1 MHGTATSQAEVT
13 HVSKHGF
20 WLLLN
25 NQELLVL
32 FAEFPWFRQ
41 ATIEQLSA
49 VEWPSESHLYWPRL
63 DIDLSVE
70 SIQNPQAF
78 PLVSKQRANQ
88 GDGLPSA
95 AAHVK
100 RSAP

>member
-25 NQELLVL
+25 NEELLVP

-49 VEWPSESHLYWPRL
+49 VEWPSANHLYWPQL
-63 DIDLSVE
+63 DVDLSVE
-70 SIQNPQAF
+70 SIRNPQAF
-78 PLVSKQRANQ
+78 PRVSRAA
-88 GDGLPSA
+88 G
-95 AAHVK
+95 
-100 RSAP
+100 